1 MNEII
6 LNITLT
12 IFTISVFLG
21 GLWYLDYW
29 FKKKDKER
37 HKKKAG

>member
-1 MNEII
+1 MYPIG
-6 LNITLT
+6 LNIIVT
-12 IFTISVFLG
+12 IFMISVFLG

-37 HKKKAG
+37 HKKKIG